1 MARLYCKIRK
11 GNLCR
16 NRSSFDISLCC
27 SLLANMRLM
36 KTPIIARYWTRITDI
51 FKTEES
57 SAVLRS
63 SGITSQEKYQINV
76 QNHDLKTIECLHVA
90 SNNIL
95 HHIETRQTTPFYVNV
110 QHFYTSLTTKLTS
123 SRTEEDIK
131 LRKSNGKFFPA

>member
-1 MARLYCKIRK
+1 MARRYCKIRK

-57 SAVLRS
+57 AVLRS
-63 SGITSQEKYQINV
+63 SGITSQEKYQISV
-76 QNHDLKTIECLHVA
+76 QNHDLKAIECLHVA
-90 SNNIL
+90 SNNVL

-110 QHFYTSLTTKLTS
+110 QHLLVHLLYNICTPHLLPSLLQVEQKK
-123 SRTEEDIK
+123 I
-131 LRKSNGKFFPA
+131 

>member
-1 MARLYCKIRK
+1 MARRYCKIRK

-51 FKTEES
+51 FKTEEF

-63 SGITSQEKYQINV
+63 SGITSQEKYQISV
-76 QNHDLKTIECLHVA
+76 QNHNLTAIECLYVA
-90 SNNIL
+90 TNNIL

-110 QHFYTSLTTKLTS
+110 QHLLVHLLYNICTPHLLPSLLQVEQKK
-123 SRTEEDIK
+123 I
-131 LRKSNGKFFPA
+131 